1 MKDKILMIQQHFYPE
16 VAATGQLLLDL
27 CEDLVKAGYQVKVIT
42 GNPTEMPQEIQRES
56 ILRKEN
62 YQGIEIVRLR
72 NTTFNKYRMTGRVI
86 NYLTFHFLVFFQM
99 LFCEK
104 PDLVYV
110 LSTPPFISF
119 YGLMLKMFKGSKVIY
134 NVQDLFPDL
143 AVELGKLK
151 NKTFIRF
158 LSKLSV
164 LIVRKVDKVVVVG
177 EYMEKRIREE
187 LLGGMS
193 AGNSNSNSAS
203 ANDHII
209 TIHNW
214 ADGEKIKVLRREND
228 LDVGA
233 ENGGMEDGGAQN
245 NYLKK
250 KWGLEGKFVVLYS
263 GNIGYL
269 HEFDT
274 IIDAAEYLAKEG
286 RKEIVFVFIGEGIK
300 KSYIEEKVRE
310 KGLDNILFFPYQ
322 PREILTYSLGLADVS
337 LVTLE
342 KGFEGMVVPSKIYG
356 ILASGRPVI
365 AMVGE
370 ESEVTEIVSK
380 GKCGEVVKIG
390 DYRVLSDVIV
400 NYYNNSKRCDQEGMN
415 GRKYFE
421 ENYDRKIATKKYIK
435 IIKEMLRPLS

>member
-1 MKDKILMIQQHFYPE
+1 MIQQHFYPE

-42 GNPTEMPQEIQRES
+42 GNPIEIPQEIQRGN
-56 ILRKEN
+56 ILRREN

-72 NTTFNKYRMTGRVI
+72 NATFNKYRMTGRVL

-104 PDLVYV
+104 PDLVFV

-158 LSKLSV
+158 LNKLSE

-187 LLGGMS
+187 LLRGTS
-193 AGNSNSNSAS
+193 AGNSISAS

-228 LDVGA
+228 LDVEAG
-233 ENGGMEDGGAQN
+233 DAQN

-322 PREILTYSLGLADVS
+322 PRKMLTYSLGLADVS

-342 KGFEGMVVPSKIYG
+342 RGFEGMVVPSKIYG

-365 AMVGE
+365 AVVGG
-370 ESEVTEIVSK
+370 ESEVTEIVSM
-380 GKCGEVVKIG
+380 GKCGEIVEIG
-390 DYRVLSDVIV
+390 DYKRLSEAIID
-400 NYYNNSKRCDQEGMN
+400 YHNNSKRCYQEGMN

-421 ENYDRKIATKKYIK
+421 ENYDRKIAAKKYIK
-435 IIKEMLRPLS
+435 VIKEALGSLS

>member
-1 MKDKILMIQQHFYPE
+1 LKRKILVIEQHFYPE

-42 GNPTEMPQEIQRES
+42 GNPTEIPQEIQRES

-72 NTTFNKYRMTGRVI
+72 NTTFNKYKMSGRVL

-151 NKTFIRF
+151 NKPFIRF

-193 AGNSNSNSAS
+193 AGNSAGNSNTNNNSAS
-203 ANDHII
+203 ANGHIM

-228 LDVGA
+228 LDVGT
-233 ENGGMEDGGAQN
+233 EDGSVED

-269 HEFDT
+269 HEFAT
-274 IIDAAEYLAKEG
+274 IIEAAEYLDKEG
-286 RKEIVFVFIGEGIK
+286 RKG
-300 KSYIEEKVRE
+300 
-310 KGLDNILFFPYQ
+310 
-322 PREILTYSLGLADVS
+322 
-337 LVTLE
+337 
-342 KGFEGMVVPSKIYG
+342 
-356 ILASGRPVI
+356 
-365 AMVGE
+365 
-370 ESEVTEIVSK
+370 ESE
-380 GKCGEVVKIG
+380 
-390 DYRVLSDVIV
+390 R
-400 NYYNNSKRCDQEGMN
+400 KRFG
-415 GRKYFE
+415 
-421 ENYDRKIATKKYIK
+421 
-435 IIKEMLRPLS
+435 